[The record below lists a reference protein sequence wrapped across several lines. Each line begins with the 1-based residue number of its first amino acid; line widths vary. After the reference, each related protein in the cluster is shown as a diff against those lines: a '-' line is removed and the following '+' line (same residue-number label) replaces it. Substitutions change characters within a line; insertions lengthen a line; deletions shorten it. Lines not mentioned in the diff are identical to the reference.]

1 MDKNAVITL
10 ATEEAF
16 LMGTQVFSV
25 IAVLTWLTS
34 GIFGYIDVKKSSV
47 TTLAKVWTSLFL
59 SLILLAQIAVGAAVA
74 VNIDAQRS
82 LMSTIF
88 TSTTTRAE
96 RIEIEKTGRINVLLL
111 GGDAGAGRWG
121 LRPDSISVA
130 SIDTVSGA
138 ITLVGIPRNL
148 QNFPFSEGS
157 PMKALF
163 PNGYDCGDSC
173 LLNSVFTLAS
183 SDPTI
188 YGETVDSPEEAGI
201 QATLDAVEGITG
213 LNIPF
218 AALIDMSGFE
228 EIVNSVGGVTVCV
241 PGDVVVDSSLAF
253 AAGCQLMD
261 GTAALTYSRT
271 RHDSNDYNRMQRQRE
286 VQDALL
292 KQADPLIVLLN
303 FQALA
308 SIGSE
313 YVWTNIPRD
322 LVDTLLT
329 AATMAKDQ
337 ALHSLERVLPTINVV
352 YPDIEG
358 IHDLVQAVISAD

>member
-1 MDKNAVITL
+1 
-10 ATEEAF
+10 
-16 LMGTQVFSV
+16 
-25 IAVLTWLTS
+25 
-34 GIFGYIDVKKSSV
+34 
-47 TTLAKVWTSLFL
+47 
-59 SLILLAQIAVGAAVA
+59 
-74 VNIDAQRS
+74 
-82 LMSTIF
+82 
-88 TSTTTRAE
+88 
-96 RIEIEKTGRINVLLL
+96 
-111 GGDAGAGRWG
+111 
-121 LRPDSISVA
+121 
-130 SIDTVSGA
+130 
-138 ITLVGIPRNL
+138 
-148 QNFPFSEGS
+148 
-157 PMKALF
+157 
-163 PNGYDCGDSC
+163 
-173 LLNSVFTLAS
+173 
-183 SDPTI
+183 
-188 YGETVDSPEEAGI
+188 
-201 QATLDAVEGITG
+201 
-213 LNIPF
+213 
-218 AALIDMSGFE
+218 MSGFE

-253 AAGCQLMD
+253 AADCQLMD

-322 LVDTLLT
+322 LVDTLLI

-337 ALHSLERVLPTINVV
+337 ALHSLKRVLPTINVV